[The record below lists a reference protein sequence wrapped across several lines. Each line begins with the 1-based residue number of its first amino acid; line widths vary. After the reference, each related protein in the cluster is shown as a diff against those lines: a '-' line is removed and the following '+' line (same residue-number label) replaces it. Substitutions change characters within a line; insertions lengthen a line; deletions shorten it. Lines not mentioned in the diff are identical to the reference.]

1 MAKLSLADIWVVSGT
16 NGARFE
22 IANRRETN
30 PSKANTSRE
39 SRTISA
45 HAAQTKGDHYYYCFK
60 QEIEKRSGKDLEKEP
75 KSRISEQCA
84 AIDYVISLN
93 TDVFIP
99 SHRGNIGRA
108 MKGRRVYVGHMK
120 CSRRMHRKLDF
131 LKRNSEV

>member
-1 MAKLSLADIWVVSGT
+1 MPCVRFTCSKPLPDKEVKVPAPLLT
-16 NGARFE
+16 NVDECNSPKRLFTACCEE
-22 IANRRETN
+22 I
-30 PSKANTSRE
+30 
-39 SRTISA
+39 
-45 HAAQTKGDHYYYCFK
+45 D
-60 QEIEKRSGKDLEKEP
+60 KRSGKDLENEP

-84 AIDYVISLN
+84 ATDYVISLN

-120 CSRRMHRKLDF
+120 CSRRLHRKLDF